1 MGPDLHQ
8 NPYPGS
14 ENAAKTTK
22 ITKVCCSE
30 ELNAL
35 SGKLEASLELT
46 LLNLFKPYFLPHVF
60 LNIWWPMPLFLDIF
74 FK

>member
-1 MGPDLHQ
+1 LLNSYANWVLNAGSQSFGSAFIKPHGPDLHQ

-35 SGKLEASLELT
+35 FGKLEASRE
-46 LLNLFKPYFLPHVF
+46 
-60 LNIWWPMPLFLDIF
+60 
-74 FK
+74 